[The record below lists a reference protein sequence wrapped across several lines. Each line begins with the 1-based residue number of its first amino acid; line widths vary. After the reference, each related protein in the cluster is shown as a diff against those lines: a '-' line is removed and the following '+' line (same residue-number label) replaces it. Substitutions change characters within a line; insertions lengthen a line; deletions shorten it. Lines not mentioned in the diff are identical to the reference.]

1 MNGEEIKKLRGKKER
16 KKGEEKNGNSG
27 LIWIQ
32 GKQHNETLWSV
43 IIGNRKKRDTS
54 LDYQKKNIKK

>member
-1 MNGEEIKKLRGKKER
+1 MNGEEIKKSQGRKER
-16 KKGEEKNGNSG
+16 KNGKEKNGNSG

-54 LDYQKKNIKK
+54 LEY